1 LTFPFVLLLSA
12 NIEWKSWV
20 ALHPGCTISDTPY
33 GGCFEYSVAGFQV
46 LAMRGGWGKIS
57 AAASTQW
64 AIDTFH
70 PNLIINLGT
79 CGGLGSR
86 IQHHEIILVER
97 TRVYDIQEQMSDP
110 EEANRFYSSEL
121 DLGWLDN
128 KQLPHG
134 VIRETM
140 FSADRDIRPED
151 VDHLIMHHNARVAD
165 WESGAIAWVAR
176 SNNTPI
182 LILRGVSDLVNA
194 TGGESYADES
204 IYHTNTRKI
213 MGALAGQL
221 PWWLQVFDE
230 SHGVISPA

>member
-1 LTFPFVLLLSA
+1 
-12 NIEWKSWV
+12 
-20 ALHPGCTISDTPY
+20 
-33 GGCFEYSVAGFQV
+33 
-46 LAMRGGWGKIS
+46 MRGGWGKIS

-64 AIDTFH
+64 AIDTYH

-79 CGGLGSR
+79 CGGLENQ
-86 IQHHEIILVER
+86 IQHHEIILVEA

-110 EEANRFYSSEL
+110 EVANRFYSSEL
-121 DLGWLDN
+121 DLGWLEN

-151 VDHLIMHHNARVAD
+151 VDHLIVQYNARVAD

-176 SNNTPI
+176 CNHTPI

-194 TGGESYADES
+194 TGGESYVDVAV
-204 IYHTNTRKI
+204 YHTNTRKI
-213 MGALAGQL
+213 MKTLAGQL
-221 PWWLQVFDE
+221 PWWLQAFNE
-230 SHGVISPA
+230 NREFTSPVLDAPQR